1 MVATL
6 DQAAIRL
13 DLRSTQGDPL
23 GLACLARN
31 GAGWAGSYVVSSPG
45 TAAAPRAIVE
55 TMAAV
60 LVAVVVVLAWRRR
73 RAHEPAAAAVWGDG
87 VVPVEVVSFDP
98 LKPCRFRSSL
108 HGLGV
113 LDLLI
118 MPARVR

>member
-45 TAAAPRAIVE
+45 PEAVFQEIVE
-55 TMAAV
+55 AKRQRTGNDLM
-60 LVAVVVVLAWRRR
+60 
-73 RAHEPAAAAVWGDG
+73 
-87 VVPVEVVSFDP
+87 PVE
-98 LKPCRFRSSL
+98 
-108 HGLGV
+108 
-113 LDLLI
+113 
-118 MPARVR
+118 AVR